1 MDGKNVDSRV
11 VVDEG
16 GIQRVLF
23 SMHSSLEEIQ
33 DMVQTLKPRKVTPI
47 AKPDPVTTETV
58 FKKKEILYIIYKKF
72 YNNLKKNKPNDSK
85 SSRQCDS
92 ENETNNFK
100 EYKLPSSYR

>member
-58 FKKKEILYIIYKKF
+58 FKKKEILSHLKLGDILFIYR
-72 YNNLKKNKPNDSK
+72 LL
-85 SSRQCDS
+85 
-92 ENETNNFK
+92 NFWTAK
-100 EYKLPSSYR
+100 

>member
-33 DMVQTLKPRKVTPI
+33 DLVQTLKPRKVTPI

-58 FKKKEILYIIYKKF
+58 FEKKEILSHLKLGDILFIYR
-72 YNNLKKNKPNDSK
+72 LL
-85 SSRQCDS
+85 
-92 ENETNNFK
+92 NFWTAK
-100 EYKLPSSYR
+100 